1 MSYNTKSRKIKKYGS
16 LDDKFKE
23 LGWQDTTEAY
33 YGLDYTPFMS
43 EIEEYYRYN
52 SENLYKHIDD
62 ELSKLDRGIVATP
75 TQEYL
80 DSFAEANNGSNDFL
94 LMQMAKNY
102 GYKLALLNVENEIA
116 ILNAEKDE

>member
-1 MSYNTKSRKIKKYGS
+1 MSEIKKYIN
-16 LDDKFKE
+16 K
-23 LGWQDTTEAY
+23 
-33 YGLDYTPFMS
+33 
-43 EIEEYYRYN
+43 
-52 SENLYKHIDD
+52 

-75 TQEYL
+75 NEDYL
-80 DSFAEANNGSNDFL
+80 LQFTETNNGSNDYL